1 MNILV
6 EHLTDN
12 LVVHNHLIGG
22 GTVGDSECR
31 SRNLG
36 IYLTPCTRHD
46 TGLISDLLT
55 RHSGIEIRHLGVRNK
70 IGDGGHLDVDE
81 LHVILVLIS
90 IGVELDR
97 LEPLIQHLALLR
109 HIATVVHTRQLQGV
123 GTVAAES
130 LDVGLTVFLRVHHPV
145 LLLGA
150 FSCSYAVEE
159 RCAGLLVNRIARVY
173 HMSVHRGAELQLATQ
188 LGMVDDMGA
197 VGLEHI
203 LNDAHGL
210 RVVALINGL

>member
-6 EHLTDN
+6 EHLADN
-12 LVVHNHLIGG
+12 LVIHNNLIGG
-22 GTVGDSECR
+22 GTVSDSERR

-36 IYLTPCTRHD
+36 IYLTPCARHD

-55 RHSGIEIRHLGVRNK
+55 CHQGVEGSHLRVRNK
-70 IGDGGHLDVDE
+70 IGDGGYLDVDK
-81 LHVILVLIS
+81 LHVILVLIG

-97 LEPLIQHLALLR
+97 LEPLVQHLVLLR
-109 HIATVVHTRQLQGV
+109 HVTTLMHTRQLQSV
-123 GTVAAES
+123 GTIAAES
-130 LDVGLTVFLRVHHPV
+130 LDVGLTVFLCVHHPV

-150 FSCSYAVEE
+150 FGGSDAVEE
-159 RCAGLLVNRIARVY
+159 RCAGLLVNRVARVY

-188 LGMVDDMGA
+188 LGMVDNMGA
-197 VGLEHI
+197 IGLEHI

-210 RVVALINGL
+210 RVVALINSL